1 MTEPI
6 SQKAVLEFLS
16 AFEQAQA
23 SQDFAEVAPLIHP
36 DAVFRFNDGDY
47 RGTDQIRAAFEST
60 WALQVENE
68 IYSMSDVEVEYTDS
82 ASAVVTFTFHWSG
95 IGPEGPFEVAGRG
108 TSVLVEHDGSL
119 KVLLEHLS
127 R

>member
-1 MTEPI
+1 M
-6 SQKAVLEFLS
+6 EFLS
-16 AFEQAQA
+16 VFEKAQA
-23 SQDFAEVAPLIHP
+23 SQDFAEVGPFIHP

-47 RGTDQIRAAFEST
+47 RGTDQIRTSFEST
-60 WALQVENE
+60 WALDVENE

-82 ASAVVTFTFHWSG
+82 VSAVATFTFHWSG

-108 TSVLVEHDGSL
+108 TTVLVQHDGSL
-119 KVLLEHLS
+119 KVLVEHLS

>member
-16 AFEQAQA
+16 AFEEAQA
-23 SQDFAEVAPLIHP
+23 LQDFAEVAPLIHP
-36 DAVFRFNDGDY
+36 DALFRFNDGDY
-47 RGTDQIRAAFEST
+47 RGTDQIRAALEST
-60 WALQVENE
+60 WAFDVENE
-68 IYSMSDVEVEYTDS
+68 IYSMSDFEVEYTDS
-82 ASAVVTFTFHWSG
+82 TSAVVTFTFHWSG
-95 IGPEGPFEVAGRG
+95 VGPEGSFEVAGRG
-108 TSVLVEHDGSL
+108 TSVLVKQGGSL